1 MRGVWQEM
9 KNLELLSEYS
19 YKYEKNDCQNV
30 WLSTIMLVSLCQ

>member
-19 YKYEKNDCQNV
+19 YKYEKNDCQNGV
-30 WLSTIMLVSLCQ
+30 VLPCLS